1 MDTNYSKQSFG
12 GDFEITESNFNS
24 RNRKIPNYFKKPFVY
39 YLDTGRSAIKTSLE
53 NIVKNTSI
61 RRAWVPYF
69 ICETVLRPFMEMGF
83 DIEYYGMGGDLAKPV
98 GLPLKMSNCVFFF
111 FFYFGKTNTP
121 ILNYVKKSSDSSVIV
136 IEDCVQ
142 CCLSKNTGNTGDY
155 SIHSLRKFLPIPDG
169 AILESKVELEVSSSM
184 PNEEFISNKL
194 ISKLL
199 RGFDIDNDE
208 DYLFY
213 YKKGEEILDGK
224 IITREMSAFSKY
236 LFASL
241 DLNLIHKRRVNNWK
255 TLNNFFNKS
264 LLNTSLIAPI
274 YQNDENINTPLTY
287 PVKIQSS
294 QRESILKKL
303 RGRKVFC
310 PIHWRLPKTSNKNL
324 LEDYKLSKEIF
335 SIPIDQRLSKDSM
348 NSLIEILISI

>member
-12 GDFEITESNFNS
+12 GDFEIIESNFNS
-24 RNRKIPNYFKKPFVY
+24 RSRKIPNDFKNPFVY
-39 YLDTGRSAIKTSLE
+39 YFDTGRSAIKTSLE
-53 NIVKNTSI
+53 NIVIKSSI
-61 RRAWVPYF
+61 RKAWVPYF
-69 ICETVLRPFMEMGF
+69 ICETVIRPFMEMGF
-83 DIEYYGMGGDLAKPV
+83 DIEYYGMGGNLDKPA
-98 GLPLKMSNCVFFF
+98 GLPLKMSNCIFFF
-111 FFYFGKTNTP
+111 THYFGKTNTP
-121 ILNYVKKSSDSSVIV
+121 ILNYIKESSDSSVIV

-169 AILESKVELEVSSSM
+169 AILESREELEVSSSV

-199 RGFDIDNDE
+199 RGFNIDNDE
-208 DYLFY
+208 DYLLY

-224 IITREMSAFSKY
+224 ITIREMSAFSKF
-236 LFASL
+236 LFSRL
-241 DLNLIHKRRVNNWK
+241 DLKSIHKRRVNNWK

-264 LLNTSLIAPI
+264 LLNTSLIVPL

-287 PVKIQSS
+287 PVRIQSN
-294 QRESILKKL
+294 QREFILKKL
-303 RGRKVFC
+303 RSRKVFC
-310 PIHWRLPKTSNKNL
+310 PIHWRLLKTSNPNL

-335 SIPIDQRLSKDSM
+335 SIPIDQRLSKDCM